1 MPRAIGVAVALG
13 LAVSLTIPPVSGL
26 AGIEAALADEADTPS
41 RQDVRDA
48 RTAARDKA
56 RDVDAVQADLAA
68 ANHRLQQSAIEAA
81 QATEAW
87 NGARYRLEQ
96 ARQAAAAADERAGI
110 AHTDVDRQQDAYA
123 DALVS
128 SYQLAPTLT
137 AVASMVQA
145 DGIGTVL
152 EQSTTMRAAE
162 SALDSRYDGFV
173 AASTLASVALDQ
185 AEAARA
191 DAATA
196 QVEAREAR
204 DQARVAAEAAAA
216 EADAIA
222 ARKGELI
229 EELAELQDISVEL
242 AEERQQ
248 ALDEQRAQAAAA
260 AAAEETAQQAAAQQA
275 AEQAEQAAQEA
286 AQQGDRAEEQ
296 QPAAPE
302 PEEPATE
309 PAPPP
314 PQPDPPAPGGGA
326 SAAIAFAR
334 AQLGEPYVWGAAG
347 PGSWDCSGLTMGA
360 WGAGGKYLPHYSVA
374 QYEQSTPISASSL
387 RAGDL
392 VFWGSSSSPSSIFHV
407 ALYVGN
413 SQIIHAPRTGRPV
426 SQESMYYWTTPNFY
440 ARP

>member
-1 MPRAIGVAVALG
+1 MPRAVGVAVALG
-13 LAVSLTIPPVSGL
+13 LAVSLSIPPVTGL
-26 AGIEAALADEADTPS
+26 AGFEAALADEADTPS
-41 RQDVRDA
+41 RQDVREA

-68 ANHRLQQSAIEAA
+68 ANQRLQQSAIAAA

-96 ARQAAAAADERAGI
+96 ARQAATAADERAGI
-110 AHTDVDRQQDAYA
+110 ARTDVDRQQDAYA
-123 DALVS
+123 SALVS
-128 SYQLAPTLT
+128 SYEMSPTLT

-173 AASTLASVALDQ
+173 AASTLADVAVDQ
-185 AEAARA
+185 AEAAQA
-191 DAATA
+191 EATA
-196 QVEAREAR
+196 AQAEARAAR
-204 DQARVAAEAAAA
+204 DQARAAADAAAA
-216 EADAIA
+216 EAQSIA
-222 ARKGELI
+222 ATKGELI
-229 EELAELQDISVEL
+229 QELAELQNISVSL
-242 AEERQQ
+242 AEQRQE
-248 ALDEQRAQAAAA
+248 ALDEQAARAAAA
-260 AAAEETAQQAAAQQA
+260 AAAEEAAQQAAA
-275 AEQAEQAAQEA
+275 EAAQEA
-286 AQQGDRAEEQ
+286 DERADEQEQAEAPAQQ
-296 QPAAPE
+296 
-302 PEEPATE
+302 PEEPAE
-309 PAPPP
+309 APAPPE

-326 SAAIAFAR
+326 NAAVAFAR

-374 QYEQSTPISASSL
+374 QYDQSTPISPSSL

-392 VFWGSSSSPSSIFHV
+392 VFWGSSSSPSSIYHV
-407 ALYVGN
+407 ALYIGN
-413 SQIIHAPRTGRPV
+413 GQIIHAPRTGRPV

>member
-1 MPRAIGVAVALG
+1 VPRAVGVAVALG
-13 LAVSLTIPPVSGL
+13 LAVSLSIPPVTGL
-26 AGIEAALADEADTPS
+26 AGFEAALADETDTPS

-68 ANHRLQQSAIEAA
+68 ANQRLQQSAIAAA

-96 ARQAAAAADERAGI
+96 ARQAASAADERAGI
-110 AHTDVDRQQDAYA
+110 ARTDVDRQQDAYA
-123 DALVS
+123 SALVS
-128 SYQLAPTLT
+128 SYEMSPTLT

-173 AASTLASVALDQ
+173 AASTLADVAVVQ

-191 DAATA
+191 EATA
-196 QVEAREAR
+196 AQVAARAAR
-204 DQARVAAEAAAA
+204 DQARAAADAAATEARSIAARKGALIQELAELQNVSVALAEQRQEALDERAAQAAADAAAA
-216 EADAIA
+216 EA
-222 ARKGELI
+222 
-229 EELAELQDISVEL
+229 
-242 AEERQQ
+242 
-248 ALDEQRAQAAAA
+248 
-260 AAAEETAQQAAAQQA
+260 AQQAAA
-275 AEQAEQAAQEA
+275 EEA
-286 AQQGDRAEEQ
+286 AQQADEQSDEQSDEQ
-296 QPAAPE
+296 QPEESAPQ
-302 PEEPATE
+302 PEEPAE
-309 PAPPP
+309 PPAPPN
-314 PQPDPPAPGGGA
+314 PQPDPPAPSGGA
-326 SAAIAFAR
+326 NAAVAFAR

-374 QYEQSTPISASSL
+374 QYEQSTPISPSSL

-392 VFWGSSSSPSSIFHV
+392 VFWGSSSSPSSIYHV

-413 SQIIHAPRTGRPV
+413 GQIIHAPRTGRPV

>member
-26 AGIEAALADEADTPS
+26 TGLQAALADEADTPS
-41 RQDVRDA
+41 RQEVRDA

-56 RDVDAVQADLAA
+56 RDVAAVQADLAA
-68 ANHRLQQSAIEAA
+68 ANQRLQQSAIEAA

-110 AHTDVDRQQDAYA
+110 ARTDVDRQQDAYA

-145 DGIGTVL
+145 DGIGTL
-152 EQSTTMRAAE
+152 LQQTETMRAAE

-173 AASTLASVALDQ
+173 AASTLADVALGQ

-191 DAATA
+191 EAEQA

-204 DQARVAAEAAAA
+204 DRARAAAEAAAA
-216 EADAIA
+216 EAQAIA
-222 ARKGELI
+222 DRKGELI
-229 EELAELQDISVEL
+229 AELAELEDISVEL
-242 AEERQQ
+242 AEERQR
-248 ALDEQRAQAAAA
+248 ALDERRAQAAAA
-260 AAAEETAQQAAAQQA
+260 AAQEA
-275 AEQAEQAAQEA
+275 AEQAAAEEAAAQEA
-286 AQQGDRAEEQ
+286 AEQEAEEQ
-296 QPAAPE
+296 EPAPD
-302 PEEPATE
+302 PEPATPE
-309 PAPPP
+309 PASPPTP
-314 PQPDPPAPGGGA
+314 PAPQPDPPTPGGGA
-326 SAAIAFAR
+326 GAAVAFAR

-360 WGAGGKYLPHYSVA
+360 WRAGGKYLPHYSVA

-387 RAGDL
+387 QPGDL
-392 VFWGSSSSPSSIFHV
+392 VFWGSSSSPSSIYHV
-407 ALYVGN
+407 ALYIGGG
-413 SQIIHAPRTGRPV
+413 QIIHAPRTGRPV